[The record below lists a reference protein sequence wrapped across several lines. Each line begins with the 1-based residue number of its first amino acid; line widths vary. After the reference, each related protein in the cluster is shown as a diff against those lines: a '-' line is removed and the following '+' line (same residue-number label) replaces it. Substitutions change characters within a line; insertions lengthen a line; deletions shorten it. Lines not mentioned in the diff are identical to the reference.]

1 MSIIENCGAPLVTPA
16 RLVDAIHR
24 HPDRSPALIAG
35 DRTISYGELTERVRH
50 RLRELALSD
59 RSVVVLSGTNSA
71 EFVVTYLALLDAG
84 HVPLLAAPGDAAAQ
98 LTAAWSPAATVAA
111 GDHDVDIDHH
121 IDEHADHHID
131 QHTDQHTD
139 RHGADTGASLH
150 PDLALLLSTSGSTGS
165 PKLVRLSQR
174 NLVANAASIVEYLQ
188 ITTADRGITTLPLH
202 YCYGLSVLHS
212 HLLAGASVVLTDA
225 SVVDPCFRRALTDHA
240 VTNVAGVPHTYEMLD
255 RSGHDGLYVPSLR
268 LLTQAGGRMDPAD
281 VARWVDRS
289 AGCGVD
295 FYVMYGQTEATARM
309 AYLPPDLAARRPGTI
324 GRPIPGGT
332 LRLDP
337 VAEFDE
343 DDRAIRGADDD
354 GGGDTGS
361 EEIGELVYAGDNVM
375 MGYATGQDDLARG
388 HDLDE
393 LRTGDLARFH
403 PDDQVYEIVGRRAR
417 FVKPFGLR
425 IDLDELERR
434 LADRLT
440 SPGGDGDTVDRD
452 PVAVA
457 GTDSVIVV
465 AAPTADRTVVVEAVT
480 DLTGLP
486 ASRVVLDRR
495 SGIPRLASG
504 KVDYAALLDA
514 APDRRVDPRDVAA
527 GDTSIDEQVV
537 ADDPVDTTTRIR
549 RIYAVVLGRHDVTV
563 DDTFVSL
570 GGDSLSY
577 VECAIRLEQ
586 VLGDVPP
593 DWHLTP
599 ISALGTGRRRRWLP
613 RVDTTLVLRA
623 LAICLIVGT
632 HMHVWFFP
640 GGAHLLLAVVGY
652 NLARFVAPVEST
664 RDRVVAGLRTAA
676 RAAVP
681 AMLWAGAGVL
691 VFGAYSLGTALLVN
705 NYVGPASHADDHW
718 HFWFIEVF
726 VHLVVLTTLL
736 LAIPAV
742 RRTERRWPYLFS
754 LGLLGVTLV
763 LRMEWAWM
771 GDWYNIRYRTHA
783 IAWFFVLG
791 WLVRQSVTLPQRLLT
806 TVVCFTVVPGFFQY
820 PPREWFIAG
829 ALVVLLWAR
838 EIPVPRP
845 LVRPVALL
853 AAASL
858 WIYITHFTFW
868 PLLTDVF
875 VREVAY
881 VLTILSGVAVW
892 AGVRVVTTRW
902 SGRSGREAALA
913 PA

>member
-1 MSIIENCGAPLVTPA
+1 MSIIENHGTPLVAPA
-16 RLVDAIHR
+16 RFVDVIR
-24 HPDRSPALIAG
+24 SHPDHAPALIAG
-35 DRTISYGELTERVRH
+35 DRAVSYGELADRIRH
-50 RLRELALSD
+50 RIGELALSE
-59 RSVVVLSGTNSA
+59 RSMVVLSGTNSA

-84 HVPLLAAPGDAAAQ
+84 HVPLLAAPGAPAAQ
-98 LTAAWSPAATVAA
+98 LTAVWSPAATVHVDGDDLEITHRMADDDA
-111 GDHDVDIDHH
+111 GL
-121 IDEHADHHID
+121 
-131 QHTDQHTD
+131 
-139 RHGADTGASLH
+139 GPSLH

-174 NLVANAASIVEYLQ
+174 NLVSNAASIVAYLQ
-188 ITTADRGITTLPLH
+188 LTAGDRGITTLPLH

-225 SVVDPCFRRALTDHA
+225 SVVDPCFRRALADHG
-240 VTNVAGVPHTYEMLD
+240 VTNVAGVPHTYHMLD
-255 RSGHDGLYVPSLR
+255 QSGADALEVPSLR
-268 LLTQAGGRMDPAD
+268 LLTQAGGRMAPED

-289 AGCGVD
+289 AGRGVD

-309 AYLPPDLAARRPGTI
+309 AYLPPDLAAHRPGTI
-324 GRPIPGGT
+324 GRAIPGGT
-332 LRLDP
+332 LRLEP
-337 VAEFDE
+337 VAEV
-343 DDRAIRGADDD
+343 GSDDD
-354 GGGDTGS
+354 GRDADGGRCGV
-361 EEIGELVYAGDNVM
+361 EPGEIGELVYSGDNVM
-375 MGYATGQDDLARG
+375 MGYATEPADLFRG
-388 HDLDE
+388 HDLTE

-403 PDDQVYEIVGRRAR
+403 TDDEVYEIVGRRAR

-434 LADRLT
+434 LVDRLAGT
-440 SPGGDGDTVDRD
+440 DGDI
-452 PVAVA
+452 VAVA
-457 GTDSVIVV
+457 GDDSIIAV
-465 AAPTADRTVVVEAVT
+465 AAPSAEDAAVVDAVT

-486 ASRVVLDRR
+486 ASRVVVDRR
-495 SGIPRLASG
+495 PAVSRLASG

-514 APDRRVDPRDVAA
+514 ATEQA
-527 GDTSIDEQVV
+527 GSGDDTTKDEHVDTS
-537 ADDPVDTTTRIR
+537 TRIR
-549 RIYAVVLGRHDVTV
+549 RIYAVVLGRHDVSA

-577 VECAIRLEQ
+577 VECSIRLEQ
-586 VLGDVPP
+586 VLGDVPA

-599 ISALGTGRRRRWLP
+599 ICELATVQHRRRWLP

-632 HMHVWFFP
+632 HMRVWFFP

-652 NLARFVAPVEST
+652 NLARFVAPIEST
-664 RDRVVAGLRTAA
+664 RERVVAGLRTAA

-691 VFGAYSLGTALLVN
+691 LFGAYSLGTVALVN

-726 VHLVVLTTLL
+726 VHLVLLTTLL
-736 LAIPAV
+736 LAIPVV
-742 RRTERRWPYLFS
+742 RRTERRWPYVFP

-771 GDWYNIRYRTHA
+771 DDWYNIRYRTHA

-791 WLVRQSVTLPQRLLT
+791 WLVRQSTTLPQRLLT
-806 TVVCFTVVPGFFQY
+806 TALCLTVVPGFFQY
-820 PPREWFIAG
+820 APREWFIAG
-829 ALVVLLWAR
+829 ALVVLLWVR
-838 EIPVPRP
+838 EVPVPRP
-845 LVRPVALL
+845 LVQPIALL

-881 VLTILSGVAVW
+881 VLTIVSGVAVW
-892 AGVRVVTTRW
+892 AAVRVAATRW
-902 SGRSGREAALA
+902 RSGRAVA
-913 PA
+913 PAVT

>member
-1 MSIIENCGAPLVTPA
+1 MSIIENQGAPVVAPA
-16 RLVDAIHR
+16 RLVDAI
-24 HPDRSPALIAG
+24 RSHSDHAPALIAG
-35 DRTISYGELTERVRH
+35 HRTISYGELIDRVR
-50 RLRELALSD
+50 RRRDELALSA

-71 EFVVTYLALLDAG
+71 ELVVTYLALLDAG
-84 HVPLLAAPGDAAAQ
+84 HVPLLAAPGAPASQ
-98 LTAAWSPAATVAA
+98 LTAAWSPAATVHVEGDDLHVTPQLAA
-111 GDHDVDIDHH
+111 
-121 IDEHADHHID
+121 ADA
-131 QHTDQHTD
+131 
-139 RHGADTGASLH
+139 GTGPSLH

-188 ITTADRGITTLPLH
+188 LTAADCGITTLPLH

-225 SVVDPCFRRALTDHA
+225 SVVDPCFRRALADHG
-240 VTNVAGVPHTYEMLD
+240 VTNVAGVPHTFDMLEQSGADSVYE
-255 RSGHDGLYVPSLR
+255 PSLR
-268 LLTQAGGRMDPAD
+268 LLTQAGGRMAPAD

-289 AGCGVD
+289 AGRGVD

-309 AYLPPDLAARRPGTI
+309 AYLPPDLAAHRPGTI
-324 GRPIPGGT
+324 GRAIPGGT
-332 LRLDP
+332 LRVEP
-337 VAEFDE
+337 VTETEPVDSGRDA
-343 DDRAIRGADDD
+343 D
-354 GGGDTGS
+354 GGRDVGAGRRDADPG
-361 EEIGELVYAGDNVM
+361 EIGELVYSGDNVM
-375 MGYATGQDDLARG
+375 MGYATDAADLARG
-388 HDLDE
+388 HDLTE

-403 PDDQVYEIVGRRAR
+403 ADDEVYEIVGRRAR

-434 LADRLT
+434 LVDRLVG
-440 SPGGDGDTVDRD
+440 SDGDA
-452 PVAVA
+452 VAVA
-457 GTDSVIVV
+457 GDKAVAVAGDDSIIVV
-465 AAPTADRTVVVEAVT
+465 AAPSADEVAVVDAVT

-486 ASRVVLDRR
+486 ASRIVVDRR
-495 SGIPRLASG
+495 PAIARLASG

-514 APDRRVDPRDVAA
+514 ASEQASDPAAVGRDDTTA
-527 GDTSIDEQVV
+527 GEH
-537 ADDPVDTTTRIR
+537 VDTTTRVR
-549 RIYAVVLGRHDVTV
+549 RIYAVVLGRHDVSV

-577 VECAIRLEQ
+577 VECSIRLEQ

-593 DWHLTP
+593 DWHLSP
-599 ISALGTGRRRRWLP
+599 ISELAAVRPRRRWLP

-632 HMHVWFFP
+632 HMRVWFFP

-652 NLARFVAPVEST
+652 NLARFVAPIDST
-664 RDRVVAGLRTAA
+664 RERVVAGLRTAA

-691 VFGAYSLGTALLVN
+691 VFGAYSLGTVALVN

-726 VHLVVLTTLL
+726 VHLVLVTTLL
-736 LAIPAV
+736 LAIPMV
-742 RRTERRWPYLFS
+742 RRTERRRPYLFA

-771 GDWYNIRYRTHA
+771 DDWYNIRYRTHA

-791 WLVRQSVTLPQRLLT
+791 WLVRQSTTLPQRLLT
-806 TVVCFTVVPGFFQY
+806 TALCLTVVPGFFQY
-820 PPREWFIAG
+820 APREWFIAA

-838 EIPVPRP
+838 EVPVPRP
-845 LVRPVALL
+845 LVQPIALL

-881 VLTILSGVAVW
+881 VVTIASGVAVW
-892 AGVRVVTTRW
+892 AAVRVAATRW
-902 SGRSGREAALA
+902 SGRSGGLVLGTA
-913 PA
+913 